1 MIPLPMVSGLEI
13 NIFLLAFLG
22 LAVGVVSGFT
32 GTGGGFL
39 IAPALIIVGFPASF
53 AVGTSLAWITGSALI
68 GTLRHRQLGNIDLR
82 LGTYMIVGTMCG
94 VEGGVR
100 ILNQVK
106 EIGLAEH
113 AVLSSSIGILLVIGT
128 YTFREANKRKAVL
141 DIMVRKR
148 EKLSPSM
155 RVLAISQ
162 RLQNIRIPPMIHF
175 TKSRLTFSLWVI
187 LCIGFITGLL
197 AGFMGVGGGFIM
209 VPSLV
214 YLVGLPS
221 FMAVGT
227 DMFQVVFSAAFGCL
241 RHTMSGNVIIFV
253 AFILVVS
260 SCLGVQLGVL
270 ITRYVRGVA
279 MRYILAVSI
288 LFSVLGSLLKLTD
301 IILKLPGLWLRMASI
316 TVTFGGLGV
325 VVAMIL
331 GLFITALRYKN
342 GKHIPVWAIS
352 LIQRDN

>member
-1 MIPLPMVSGLEI
+1 MIPVPMVSGLEI
-13 NIFLLAFLG
+13 NIFLLVFLG
-22 LAVGVVSGFT
+22 FAVGVVSGFI
-32 GTGGGFL
+32 GVGGGFL
-39 IAPALIIVGFPASF
+39 IAPALIIGGFPASF

-68 GTLRHRQLGNIDLR
+68 GTLRHRQLGNIDLG
-82 LGTYMIVGTMCG
+82 LGICMIVGTMCG

-128 YTFREANKRKAVL
+128 YTFREANKRKAAL

-148 EKLSPSM
+148 EKLPPSM

-175 TKSRLTFSLWVI
+175 TKPRLTFSLWVI

-270 ITRYVRGVA
+270 ITRYVRGVS

-288 LFSVLGSLLKLTD
+288 LFSVLGSLLKLMD
-301 IILKLPGLWLRMASI
+301 IILEPPGLWLRTASI

-331 GLFITALRYKN
+331 GLFITALRYKS

>member
-1 MIPLPMVSGLEI
+1 
-13 NIFLLAFLG
+13 
-22 LAVGVVSGFT
+22 
-32 GTGGGFL
+32 
-39 IAPALIIVGFPASF
+39 
-53 AVGTSLAWITGSALI
+53 
-68 GTLRHRQLGNIDLR
+68 
-82 LGTYMIVGTMCG
+82 
-94 VEGGVR
+94 
-100 ILNQVK
+100 
-106 EIGLAEH
+106 
-113 AVLSSSIGILLVIGT
+113 
-128 YTFREANKRKAVL
+128 
-141 DIMVRKR
+141 
-148 EKLSPSM
+148 
-155 RVLAISQ
+155 
-162 RLQNIRIPPMIHF
+162 MIHF
-175 TKSRLTFSLWVI
+175 TKSRLTFSLWII

-197 AGFMGVGGGFIM
+197 AGFIGVGGGFIM

-227 DMFQVVFSAAFGCL
+227 DMFQVIFSAAFGCL

-270 ITRYVRGVA
+270 ITRYVRGVS

-288 LFSVLGSLLKLTD
+288 LFSVLGSLLKLMD
-301 IILKLPGLWLRMASI
+301 IILEPPGLWLRTASI

-331 GLFITALRYKN
+331 GLFITALRYKS

>member
-1 MIPLPMVSGLEI
+1 
-13 NIFLLAFLG
+13 
-22 LAVGVVSGFT
+22 
-32 GTGGGFL
+32 
-39 IAPALIIVGFPASF
+39 
-53 AVGTSLAWITGSALI
+53 
-68 GTLRHRQLGNIDLR
+68 
-82 LGTYMIVGTMCG
+82 MCG